1 MTQENANARL
11 EAFCDGVFAIA
22 LTLLIIDIK
31 IPPSATVSTPSDFWI
46 AIRHI
51 APSIL
56 AFILSFIVILI
67 TWVNHHAFL
76 KLVNR
81 SSPSFMFANG
91 FLLLTVV
98 FIPFPTSLMGE
109 YLLTGAAGPAVALY
123 DGILAVQGV
132 AWVLLGNL
140 ALSCNLTRNEKSTL
154 TITTNRKHGYE
165 AIIGYSLLALCAFW
179 LPTAVALLTACTWML
194 WLVLG
199 IRITPE

>member
-1 MTQENANARL
+1 
-11 EAFCDGVFAIA
+11 
-22 LTLLIIDIK
+22 LIIDIK

-98 FIPFPTSLMGE
+98 FIPFPTSLMGD

-179 LPTAVALLTACTWML
+179 LPTAIALTTAGTWML

-199 IRITPE
+199 MRITPE